1 ALQAHYR
8 PTASYTVTVVLIE
21 STAAT
26 RAALPVLTRG
36 GKDPV
41 SNRERGVIVQTGL
54 TPPFAELESIV
65 LPHSQI
71 AALLGDTLTLRGHDL
86 DGASLTLLLSN
97 PQQDVHET
105 ITGATSASATSVQ
118 FILTPDPVN
127 YPAGNY
133 LASLQLV
140 KNGVTVVTNTLPLA
154 IAPSLSG
161 LPA

>member
-1 ALQAHYR
+1 
-8 PTASYTVTVVLIE
+8 
-21 STAAT
+21 
-26 RAALPVLTRG
+26 
-36 GKDPV
+36 
-41 SNRERGVIVQTGL
+41 RGVIVQTGL

-97 PQQDVHET
+97 PQQDVHQT

-161 LPA
+161 LPASVALGADGNANITVNCAPQVRPTQNVTLILGDVQTRATP